1 MSLYEYKH
9 PIINKEL
16 ATGPDA
22 ASRKQFPTLE
32 AWYDV
37 VNDYEFQAR
46 CPIILKNSH
55 RNKHFTFACHLKSCP
70 FKVLL
75 SYSGH
80 NKDGPFAQ
88 HEGGAGSGA
97 DDDEDERVK
106 RELGAGHPHAHAH
119 GHGHAHSHSPSA
131 GLKDEHDDV
140 SAAIAA
146 AVAAVTDGSNG
157 ANGNDNNDNNTNI
170 NGGSGGPGHGVSVG
184 RGSAEDSISGPATG
198 SGAGSDHNGSADD
211 SLLDP
216 DDPQQMSSVRGPFTV
231 TKIDPYH
238 NHPLESN
245 LSLSKFV
252 LTKVPRI
259 LQNDLKFDSIL
270 ESLCNDEDNTVAKFR
285 VSQYVEESGILDILK
300 ERYGLSDQDL
310 DKKLLSH
317 IARRI
322 TTYKARF
329 VLKKKKNGTYGLS
342 PSSMSAAAAAA
353 AAINANG
360 GNGAGAPGAG
370 GIGHDNGGDL
380 SGKKRGY
387 GGSHHHNGVTGDAS
401 GDHDDELES
410 RKRTRT
416 NKISTAVKMGTRSSL
431 VNDPALAQLDDVND
445 SEDNKPPEDLA
456 EQLRLLSSHL
466 KEVEQQQQQQQQQ
479 EQHHQNHQ
487 QHNHQGDHQLHQHQ
501 QRSHLHHSPDKDDI
515 PDENIQ
521 PELRGQ

>member
-80 NKDGPFAQ
+80 NKDGPFEQ
-88 HEGGAGSGA
+88 HGGPGGAEHEVGG
-97 DDDEDERVK
+97 E
-106 RELGAGHPHAHAH
+106 H
-119 GHGHAHSHSPSA
+119 GHGHPGASAGSPGAHNG

-157 ANGNDNNDNNTNI
+157 NAAGGNGAGG
-170 NGGSGGPGHGVSVG
+170 NGLGGQVGAGQAPGMGARSGSG
-184 RGSAEDSISGPATG
+184 SGPASG
-198 SGAGSDHNGSADD
+198 SPSDHNGSGDD

-300 ERYGLSDQDL
+300 ERYGLTDQDL

-329 VLKKKKNGTYGLS
+329 VLKKKKNGTYGVPS
-342 PSSMSAAAAAA
+342 SSMSAAAAAA

-360 GNGAGAPGAG
+360 GAGAGSGP
-370 GIGHDNGGDL
+370 HDQTDELG
-380 SGKKRGY
+380 GKKRGY
-387 GGSHHHNGVTGDAS
+387 GAGHHHHNGVNGDVP
-401 GDHDDELES
+401 GDHEDELEG

-479 EQHHQNHQ
+479 QQHQEQQHHQHHQ
-487 QHNHQGDHQLHQHQ
+487 HHQHQDDHQLHQHHQ
-501 QRSHLHHSPDKDDI
+501 QHSQMAGHHHSPGKEDI

>member
-9 PIINKEL
+9 PIINKDL
-16 ATGPDA
+16 VSGPDSG
-22 ASRKQFPTLE
+22 SRKQFPTLE

-75 SYSGH
+75 SYSGNHKDDGEGDSADEDEDALAHHQHHLH
-80 NKDGPFAQ
+80 NNNAA
-88 HEGGAGSGA
+88 GAGRDA
-97 DDDEDERVK
+97 KHDQDVHVHVKDDED
-106 RELGAGHPHAHAH
+106 AAAAAAAAAHE
-119 GHGHAHSHSPSA
+119 PS
-131 GLKDEHDDV
+131 KFNDEV

-146 AVAAVTDGSNG
+146 AVAAVTDSGAAGTPTGNG
-157 ANGNDNNDNNTNI
+157 ASAHGDHA
-170 NGGSGGPGHGVSVG
+170 GPVG
-184 RGSAEDSISGPATG
+184 
-198 SGAGSDHNGSADD
+198 
-211 SLLDP
+211 
-216 DDPQQMSSVRGPFTV
+216 SVRGPFTV

-245 LSLSKFV
+245 LSLAKFV
-252 LTKVPRI
+252 LTKIPRI

-270 ESLCNDEDNTVAKFR
+270 ESLCNEDDNTVAKFR

-300 ERYGLSDQDL
+300 ERYGLTDADL

-329 VLKKKKNGTYGLS
+329 VLKKKKAGTYGM
-342 PSSMSAAAAAA
+342 PSSPMTAAAAAA
-353 AAINANG
+353 AAISANG
-360 GNGAGAPGAG
+360 VAVGP
-370 GIGHDNGGDL
+370 DGD
-380 SGKKRGY
+380 SKKRP
-387 GGSHHHNGVTGDAS
+387 GSDMK
-401 GDHDDELES
+401 DDRDDELEG
-410 RKRTRT
+410 RKRTRA
-416 NKISTAVKMGTRSSL
+416 NKISTAVKMGTRTSL
-431 VNDPALAQLDDVND
+431 VNDPALAALED
-445 SEDNKPPEDLA
+445 SADPDDNKLPQDVA

-479 EQHHQNHQ
+479 QHVSDN
-487 QHNHQGDHQLHQHQ
+487 
-501 QRSHLHHSPDKDDI
+501 SHVPKMEVKDDI

>member
-16 ATGPDA
+16 CSGPDS

-75 SYSGH
+75 SYSGQ
-80 NKDGPFAQ
+80 NKDGPF
-88 HEGGAGSGA
+88 ESSR
-97 DDDEDERVK
+97 DDEDDEVDGDA
-106 RELGAGHPHAHAH
+106 LHHHHHHPH
-119 GHGHAHSHSPSA
+119 GREG
-131 GLKDEHDDV
+131 DDV

-146 AVAAVTDGSNG
+146 AVAAVTDTKPPVGGHG
-157 ANGNDNNDNNTNI
+157 A
-170 NGGSGGPGHGVSVG
+170 GGSHPGSGVGVNG
-184 RGSAEDSISGPATG
+184 RGSAGVDEDDEDSQLQGLA
-198 SGAGSDHNGSADD
+198 
-211 SLLDP
+211 
-216 DDPQQMSSVRGPFTV
+216 SVRGPFTV

-270 ESLCNDEDNTVAKFR
+270 ESLCNEDDNTVAKFR
-285 VSQYVEESGILDILK
+285 VSQYVDESGILDILK
-300 ERYGLSDQDL
+300 ERYGLTDHDL

-329 VLKKKKNGTYGLS
+329 VLKKKKNGTYGV
-342 PSSMSAAAAAA
+342 PAAMSAAAAAA

-360 GNGAGAPGAG
+360 HGSGSATPQQHHHHHHHHHHHQLSRQSD
-370 GIGHDNGGDL
+370 IGSPDMD
-380 SGKKRGY
+380 KKRSY
-387 GGSHHHNGVTGDAS
+387 APNDGVSDQ
-401 GDHDDELES
+401 DDDLDS

-416 NKISTAVKMGTRSSL
+416 NKISAAVKMGTRSSL
-431 VNDPALAQLDDVND
+431 VNDPGLAQLEDAHD
-445 SEDNKPPEDLA
+445 SEDNKLPQDVA

-466 KEVEQQQQQQQQQ
+466 KEVEQQQQQQQHEHDHDQD
-479 EQHHQNHQ
+479 HHH
-487 QHNHQGDHQLHQHQ
+487 HHQLH
-501 QRSHLHHSPDKDDI
+501 HHSYHDQPLDDHRHDQLRS
-515 PDENIQ
+515 PRRPGHKREEDDENIQ

>member
-16 ATGPDA
+16 ATGPDVN
-22 ASRKQFPTLE
+22 SRRQFATLE
-32 AWYDV
+32 TWYDV

-75 SYSGH
+75 SYSGQ
-80 NKDGPFAQ
+80 NKDGPF
-88 HEGGAGSGA
+88 ESPR
-97 DDDEDERVK
+97 DEDDEDDE
-106 RELGAGHPHAHAH
+106 ESGANNVDGGAHR
-119 GHGHAHSHSPSA
+119 
-131 GLKDEHDDV
+131 DDV

-146 AVAAVTDGSNG
+146 AVAAVTD
-157 ANGNDNNDNNTNI
+157 TK
-170 NGGSGGPGHGVSVG
+170 PG
-184 RGSAEDSISGPATG
+184 RGNGHHHSHHQDHDDEDAVTDVSG
-198 SGAGSDHNGSADD
+198 
-211 SLLDP
+211 LDAH
-216 DDPQQMSSVRGPFTV
+216 QLGSVRGPFTV

-270 ESLCNDEDNTVAKFR
+270 ESLCNDDDNTVAKFR

-300 ERYGLSDQDL
+300 ERYGLSDHDL

-329 VLKKKKNGTYGLS
+329 VLKKKKNGTYGVPAS
-342 PSSMSAAAAAA
+342 AMSAAAAAA

-360 GNGAGAPGAG
+360 SGSGSQTPQQ
-370 GIGHDNGGDL
+370 HDQQRNLNHHHHHHHQQQQQHQQHQQQQQQLPHQQHLGSPEVD
-380 SGKKRGY
+380 KKRSY
-387 GGSHHHNGVTGDAS
+387 ATHGSVP
-401 GDHDDELES
+401 DHEDDLES
-410 RKRTRT
+410 RKRSRS
-416 NKISTAVKMGTRSSL
+416 NKLSTAVKMGTRSSL
-431 VNDPALAQLDDVND
+431 VNDPGLAQLEDVND
-445 SEDNKPPEDLA
+445 SEDNKLPQDVA

-466 KEVEQQQQQQQQQ
+466 KEVEQQQQQQHH
-479 EQHHQNHQ
+479 ENQHHQ
-487 QHNHQGDHQLHQHQ
+487 
-501 QRSHLHHSPDKDDI
+501 HHHPELRDEN
-515 PDENIQ
+515 DENIQ

>member
-16 ATGPDA
+16 VTGPDA

-46 CPIILKNSH
+46 CPVILKNSH

-80 NKDGPFAQ
+80 NKDGPFESAKG
-88 HEGGAGSGA
+88 E
-97 DDDEDERVK
+97 DDEDDEDEDEVDVGDDGEPRQ
-106 RELGAGHPHAHAH
+106 RHQHHQHHQHLQHHQHDAG
-119 GHGHAHSHSPSA
+119 
-131 GLKDEHDDV
+131 DDV

-146 AVAAVTDGSNG
+146 AVAAVTDTKPS
-157 ANGNDNNDNNTNI
+157 
-170 NGGSGGPGHGVSVG
+170 GHGSP
-184 RGSAEDSISGPATG
+184 SGD
-198 SGAGSDHNGSADD
+198 AGSRSGSTNGDD
-211 SLLDP
+211 SDSLSAQLAT
-216 DDPQQMSSVRGPFTV
+216 VRGPFTV

-270 ESLCNDEDNTVAKFR
+270 ESLCNDDDNTVAKFR

-300 ERYGLSDQDL
+300 ERYGLSDHDL

-329 VLKKKKNGTYGLS
+329 VLKKKKNGTYGVS
-342 PSSMSAAAAAA
+342 PNAMSMSAAAAAA
-353 AAINANG
+353 AAISANG
-360 GNGAGAPGAG
+360 SGSGSATPQQHHHHHHPQQQQHHHHPQQHHLHHQQQQLGSP
-370 GIGHDNGGDL
+370 DL
-380 SGKKRGY
+380 DKKRSY
-387 GGSHHHNGVTGDAS
+387 STNEPVSDQ
-401 GDHDDELES
+401 DDDLDT
-410 RKRTRT
+410 RKRSRT

-431 VNDPALAQLDDVND
+431 VNDPGLAQLDDAND
-445 SEDNKPPEDLA
+445 SEDNKLPQDVA

-466 KEVEQQQQQQQQQ
+466 KEVEQQQQQQEQEQEHHHHHNHEQEPHDHDHDHDHLTNHQHHLPHHQQ
-479 EQHHQNHQ
+479 EHHLNH
-487 QHNHQGDHQLHQHQ
+487 NRSPRRQG
-501 QRSHLHHSPDKDDI
+501 HLREED
-515 PDENIQ
+515 DENIQ